1 LGFSLCYDAEVSSSS
16 ASTAVIQKGRLQSAA
31 STRWVFWITVALVGG
46 ASVFLLPFAWPL
58 KTPTFSNSYPYGF
71 NNRIA
76 ELSAALTSAAVLLIL
91 WMRRM
96 GRTPREMSASE
107 AMPRR
112 WLLFGAVVAVIFT
125 AGLGAGAIHAK
136 VYYSDAS
143 FFMIQIDRVL
153 HDHAVLYRDVEFPY
167 GPILFYWPALTQW
180 AFRLV
185 GISPAASYLF
195 TLALMQVLGLGLLF
209 FILER
214 LPLTRA
220 TRKLF
225 FAVCIFAT
233 LTPLLGLNY
242 TLLRFLLPHAM
253 FLAIARRRSLSVE
266 VALFALGQI
275 VAMGFSPEIGVAFLG
290 GTVVYALY
298 RCFKDGPLWLV
309 AAVSPLAASFLF
321 SSLIGNAYFSTMR
334 RFAFGAFNLVVTP
347 DFHILILLTAA
358 VALSPIAVAGFLQTD
373 HPRAAAMLGF
383 YVISLG
389 MMGPALGRCDALHTF
404 FGGLGV
410 YLLSLIAVDGIV
422 SRPARLWV
430 IALAAAIVYSQLED
444 IYIYRVLLQRAL
456 VWGPPHNDGVDLSRL
471 ETLTGGE
478 PIATPFT
485 TSKRV
490 MDELSQRGQR
500 VPSYFVFMDT
510 WDDADE
516 RQKISE
522 LRRAPFALIPNFN
535 YQITHDGVDQGRM
548 LPLLHTHLHYRQ
560 RFRPWRQG
568 VLIAKELREHWTPVG
583 SVGLYTVYRQNPA

>member
-1 LGFSLCYDAEVSSSS
+1 
-16 ASTAVIQKGRLQSAA
+16 
-31 STRWVFWITVALVGG
+31 
-46 ASVFLLPFAWPL
+46 
-58 KTPTFSNSYPYGF
+58 
-71 NNRIA
+71 
-76 ELSAALTSAAVLLIL
+76 
-91 WMRRM
+91 
-96 GRTPREMSASE
+96 
-107 AMPRR
+107 
-112 WLLFGAVVAVIFT
+112 
-125 AGLGAGAIHAK
+125 
-136 VYYSDAS
+136 
-143 FFMIQIDRVL
+143 
-153 HDHAVLYRDVEFPY
+153 
-167 GPILFYWPALTQW
+167 
-180 AFRLV
+180 
-185 GISPAASYLF
+185 
-195 TLALMQVLGLGLLF
+195 
-209 FILER
+209 
-214 LPLTRA
+214 
-220 TRKLF
+220 
-225 FAVCIFAT
+225 
-233 LTPLLGLNY
+233 
-242 TLLRFLLPHAM
+242 
-253 FLAIARRRSLSVE
+253 
-266 VALFALGQI
+266 
-275 VAMGFSPEIGVAFLG
+275 
-290 GTVVYALY
+290 VYALY

-309 AAVSPLAASFLF
+309 AAVSPVAASFLF
-321 SSLIGNAYFSTMR
+321 SSLIGNAYFNTMR
-334 RFAFGAFNLVVTP
+334 RFAFGAFNIVVTP

-535 YQITHDGVDQGRM
+535 YQITHDDVDQGRM